1 MSKNN
6 KKSREGDGNR
16 LAGTLSLSV
25 AKGETSCLG
34 TDFDEKYP
42 KHQADGVKR
51 KKGGFNLESKQRPN
65 PCPCEWSAE
74 YFRPG
79 NFNGG
84 PVSRSSNG
92 VLEGIRVLRP

>member
-34 TDFDEKYP
+34 TDFD
-42 KHQADGVKR
+42 
-51 KKGGFNLESKQRPN
+51 
-65 PCPCEWSAE
+65 
-74 YFRPG
+74 
-79 NFNGG
+79 
-84 PVSRSSNG
+84 
-92 VLEGIRVLRP
+92 